1 MVRLNGLS
9 NLESRR
15 AVYCGARFTTF
26 VDNNTTMTVAVSAT
40 DMVVMEDG
48 LGRRGHKTRSLL
60 SREYPHSIQC
70 VDYGG
75 GCVCVFVS
83 LHIIL
88 FKCIVCHVTTR
99 HL

>member
-15 AVYCGARFTTF
+15 AVYCGARFMTF

-40 DMVVMEDG
+40 VVVVVEDG

-70 VDYGG
+70 VDYGFVCE
-75 GCVCVFVS
+75 CVCVCLCLCTSSCSSV
-83 LHIIL
+83 
-88 FKCIVCHVTTR
+88 
-99 HL
+99 